1 MALILNREEV
11 ASILTMKDTIE
22 AVEQAFR
29 DLAEGKAE
37 MPLRSTIRVA
47 QPPGVI
53 NVMPAYLGTMGALGM
68 KLVSSYPENPGKFQM
83 PTVQATILYSDHK
96 SGRLLAVMD
105 GGYITAIR
113 TGAASGVATR
123 YMARQE
129 SASAGVLG
137 SGIQAETQLAAVC
150 AVRPIKSV
158 RVFSPTPAHRESFAK
173 RMSAKLGLQVTAVD
187 QAEKAV
193 RRLDIVI
200 AASSAKKPIIQG
212 DWLAPGSHI
221 NGIGSHT
228 TDARELDEVAIKC
241 AKVVVDSMEA
251 AMREAGDLLMPIA
264 DGVIGKDHIFA
275 ELGDL
280 VLGKKLGRSSAEE
293 ITLFKSQGLAIEDV
307 STAKLVYEKAVA
319 QGIGT
324 ELPI

>member
-1 MALILNREEV
+1 LALILNREEV

-37 MPLRSTIRVA
+37 MPLRSTIRIA

-68 KLVSSYPENPGKFQM
+68 KLVSSYPENPGKFKM

-96 SGRLLAVMD
+96 TGRLLAVME
-105 GGYITAIR
+105 GGYITAVR
-113 TGAASGVATR
+113 TGAASGVATK
-123 YMARQE
+123 YLARRDT
-129 SASAGVLG
+129 ATAGVLG
-137 SGIQAETQLAAVC
+137 SGIQAETQLEAVC
-150 AVRPIKSV
+150 VVRLIRSAK
-158 RVFSPTPAHRESFAK
+158 VFSPTPAHRESFAK
-173 RMSAKLGLQVTAVD
+173 RMSAKLGIDVKSVNEA
-187 QAEKAV
+187 AEAV
-193 RRLDIVI
+193 RGCDIVI
-200 AASSAKKPIIQG
+200 AASSAKKPILHG
-212 DWLAPGSHI
+212 DWLSPGSHI

-228 TDARELDEVAIKC
+228 TDARELDEVAIKR